1 MDRAAKGLRPFI
13 HRRIKMR
20 MRNRDRLQTAEALD
34 ETHGRVVE
42 RCNAVPQQVAPF
54 RLHQNCAL
62 SDGETCTDAYDAFVV
77 FVERVHMALLKPG
90 QRRPGLP
97 AGRDVLPL
105 LLADDALG
113 GWLRAF
119 RKLRAAGGTDVK
131 GHGFSY
137 VRLRAIDDYFCYS
150 MFLCK

>member
-1 MDRAAKGLRPFI
+1 MDRAAKGLCPFI
-13 HRRIKMR
+13 HRCIKMR

-42 RCNAVPQQVAPF
+42 RCTPVPPQFAPF
-54 RLHQNCAL
+54 RLHQNRAL
-62 SDGETCTDAYDAFVV
+62 PDGETGTDANDAFVV
-77 FVERVHMALLKPG
+77 FVERVHMALLKPR

-97 AGRDVLPL
+97 ARRDVLPL

-119 RKLRAAGGTDVK
+119 RKLRAAGGTDVES
-131 GHGFSY
+131 HDFP
-137 VRLRAIDDYFCYS
+137 CT
-150 MFLCK
+150 